1 MPLSSVCQLVEHGS
15 CEGSR
20 VISHIHVYEEVGDA
34 GFLDLSDDTS
44 CIRRGIL
51 LRFDRDEVRDCGR
64 AASKRCGGSAGV
76 VVCVRIR
83 LGWVR
88 QLREEIS
95 VSIDAAGYEKHP
107 ACIDLSLGLWGFL

>member
-34 GFLDLSDDTS
+34 GFPDPSDDTS

-88 QLREEIS
+88 QLREEMS
-95 VSIDAAGYEKHP
+95 VSIDAAGYEKRP